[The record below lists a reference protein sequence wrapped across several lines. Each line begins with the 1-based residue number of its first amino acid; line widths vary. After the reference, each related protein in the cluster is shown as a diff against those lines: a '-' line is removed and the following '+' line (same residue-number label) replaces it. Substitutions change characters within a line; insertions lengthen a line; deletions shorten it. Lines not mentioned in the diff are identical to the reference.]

1 MQVEVSYPWRDV
13 GCLLIQH
20 FQKEITYFW
29 CTFYRLEYHVRYRL
43 QMIDTPPTM
52 KIKVI
57 LIWNQSCSPWSYDN
71 DNNDK
76 IIMTIMMRLS
86 DNNLPRQLGPDSP
99 QTDHWL
105 SYIPTLVSSQ
115 AIWKCFQD
123 NCMHV
128 LSIQSSLLHWLKHMA
143 ANSKLQQILQFPLI
157 SFQCFK
163 MINDKCSV

>member
-1 MQVEVSYPWRDV
+1 M
-13 GCLLIQH
+13 GCRV
-20 FQKEITYFW
+20 FTYS
-29 CTFYRLEYHVRYRL
+29 TFSKRNYLFLVYFLQAWISCYRL
-43 QMIDTPPTM
+43 QMIYTPPTM

-99 QTDHWL
+99 QTDHLL

-123 NCMHV
+123 NCMYV
-128 LSIQSSLLHWLKHMA
+128 LSIQSSLLHTTMTQTYG
-143 ANSKLQQILQFPLI
+143 SKQQIATNPPIPFNFL
-157 SFQCFK
+157 SVFQ
-163 MINDKCSV
+163 NYQ